1 MKKQISTRKAYGQ
14 NKLTLLDHFGVYL
27 SSLAIKRNLPKTKDI
42 VVLDIGCGYHA
53 SLLLSLADRM
63 KQGIGIDFTVSPGL
77 HLQKKY
83 QFIEMPIEIAMEKL
97 QHIFPDVIMLISVF
111 EHLHDPLNILK
122 NCYRLLKKNGVIL
135 INVPT
140 WTGKV
145 FLEFAAFKLKLAPAI
160 EMDDH
165 KMYYS
170 KRDLWP
176 LLVKAGFK
184 PSKIKLH
191 YHKFG
196 LNLFAVVTK
205 S

>member
-1 MKKQISTRKAYGQ
+1 MRNAYGQ
-14 NKLTLLDHFGVYL
+14 NKLTFLDHFGVYL
-27 SSLAIKRNLPKTKDI
+27 SSLAIKKHLPKKNDLLI
-42 VVLDIGCGYHA
+42 LDIGCGYKA
-53 SLLLSLADRM
+53 SLLLSLDNRI
-63 KQGIGIDFTVSPGL
+63 QHGIGIDFAIAPEL
-77 HLQKKY
+77 NNQQKY
-83 QFIEMPIEIAMEKL
+83 TFLEMPVDTAIGQL
-97 QHIFPDVIMLISVF
+97 QNISPDIIMLISVF
-111 EHLHDPLNILK
+111 EHLENPLKILTE
-122 NCYRLLKKNGVIL
+122 CYHLLKQNGVML

-140 WTGKV
+140 WTGKI
-145 FLEFAAFKLKLAPAI
+145 FLEFAAFKLNLAPAA

-196 LNLFAVVTK
+196 LNLFGVLTK
-205 S
+205 